1 MIPPPAQV
9 LQLCD
14 DGDRWNDQCGLRDEL
29 RTIQEGRIHGS
40 FPIST
45 DWRRRVAISF
55 SIGEV
60 QVGGGSLFLIAG
72 PCVIESEAH
81 ALKMAEAIASIAEDK
96 KLQAIKLYGEGLST
110 HDIAREIS
118 IAQESVRRVL
128 IAAKVT
134 LRSPMEAISLA
145 MKRKHQCA
153 KPSPIEQPAE
163 MSAAN

>member
-1 MIPPPAQV
+1 M
-9 LQLCD
+9 LTEK
-14 DGDRWNDQCGLRDEL
+14 QCERRDL
-29 RTIQEGRIHGS
+29 IARLYLSGFS
-40 FPIST
+40 FRDIAL
-45 DWRRRVAISF
+45 AISCTNNT
-55 SIGEV
+55 I
-60 QVGGGSLFLIAG
+60 IA
-72 PCVIESEAH
+72 
-81 ALKMAEAIASIAEDK
+81 ALKAHSIRARRKHMSKPPIAEDK